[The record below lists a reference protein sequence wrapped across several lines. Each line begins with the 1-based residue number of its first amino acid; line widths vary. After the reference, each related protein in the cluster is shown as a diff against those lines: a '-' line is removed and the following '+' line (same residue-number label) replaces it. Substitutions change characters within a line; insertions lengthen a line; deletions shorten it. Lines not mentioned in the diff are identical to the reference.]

1 MSPEG
6 RTEKSIL
13 VVDDEENLGLLLERV
28 LRREGYVVA
37 TASSAQRALDL
48 LAQRNFAAAIVD
60 IRMYPVD
67 GVALLGEIRRRSPTT
82 RVIMVTGYPTS
93 DSYNECMQNGA
104 SAYLVKPFDL
114 ENLKG
119 IVRELT

>member
-28 LRREGYVVA
+28 FRREGYVVA

-93 DSYNECMQNGA
+93 DSHNECMQNGA